1 MIDMETSRDTL
12 EIVRQCFKSALDLQ
26 ESEALAI
33 HSKTAISDF
42 KKWDSFGHLKLM
54 LELEK
59 RFGIELDEDKIV
71 RLTSVATIIQAVEAE
86 SS

>member
-33 HSKTAISDF
+33 HGKTAIADF

-59 RFGIELDEDKIV
+59 RFGIELNEDKIV
-71 RLTSVATIIQAVEAE
+71 RLTSVAAIIQAVEAE